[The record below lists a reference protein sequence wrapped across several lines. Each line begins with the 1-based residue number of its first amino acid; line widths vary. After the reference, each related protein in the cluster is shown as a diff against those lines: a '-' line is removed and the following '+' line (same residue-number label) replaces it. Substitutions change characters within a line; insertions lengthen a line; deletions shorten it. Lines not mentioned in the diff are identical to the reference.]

1 MKTNRLFQA
10 VLLAVAVGCLA
21 VTPASAQ
28 PKTGT
33 VNLKKVFDGY
43 WKTKQADLQLKD
55 RAGEFQKQSNELIE
69 NYKKANEE
77 YKKILD
83 SASDQA
89 LATEER
95 EKRKKASETK
105 LMELKDLEV
114 QIGQFDRSAKT
125 NLGEQQRRMRE
136 NILKEIQEAV
146 ATKAKAAGYS
156 MVWDTAAESINS
168 TPVVVYTTNENDLSE
183 EVLKQLNLNAP
194 ADLPKPAEEKPAS
207 GSGGKK

>member
-1 MKTNRLFQA
+1 MKTNRWFQT

-21 VTPASAQ
+21 ATPASAQ

-114 QIGQFDRSAKT
+114 QIRQFDNSAKS

-136 NILKEIQEAV
+136 SILKEIQEAV
-146 ATKAKAAGYS
+146 AAKAKAAGYS
-156 MVWDTAAESINS
+156 LVWDTAAESVNS
-168 TPVVVYTTNENDLSE
+168 TPVIVYSSNENDLSDD
-183 EVLKQLNLNAP
+183 VLKQLNLNAP
-194 ADLPKPAEEKPAS
+194 ADLPKPAEVKPPS

>member
-1 MKTNRLFQA
+1 MKTYRWFQ
-10 VLLAVAVGCLA
+10 VILLAAAMGCLA
-21 VTPASAQ
+21 PASANAQ
-28 PKTGT
+28 TKTGT
-33 VNLKKVFDGY
+33 VNLKKIFDGY
-43 WKTKQADLQLKD
+43 WKTKQADVQLKD

-77 YKKILD
+77 YKKVLD

-95 EKRKKASETK
+95 EKRKKAAETK

-125 NLGEQQRRMRE
+125 TLGEQQRRMRD

-146 ATKAKAAGYS
+146 ATKAKAASLS
-156 MVWDTAAESINS
+156 MVWDTAAESVNS
-168 TPVVVYTTNENDLSE
+168 TPVVVYTNNDNDISD

-194 ADLPKPAEEKPAS
+194 AEQPKPAEEKPAS

>member
-1 MKTNRLFQA
+1 MKKYPLFQA

-21 VTPASAQ
+21 AMPAAAQ
-28 PKTGT
+28 SKTGT

-69 NYKKANEE
+69 NYKKANED

-89 LATEER
+89 LAAEER
-95 EKRKKASETK
+95 DKRKKAAETK
-105 LMELKDLEV
+105 LMELKDLET

-146 ATKAKAAGYS
+146 AAKAKAAGYS
-156 MVWDTAAESINS
+156 MVWDTAADSINS
-168 TPVVVYTTNENDLSE
+168 TPVIVYSSNENDLSD

-194 ADLPKPAEEKPAS
+194 ADQPKPAEEKPAS

>member
-1 MKTNRLFQA
+1 MKKYPLFQA

-21 VTPASAQ
+21 AMPAAAQ
-28 PKTGT
+28 SKTGT

-55 RAGEFQKQSNELIE
+55 RAGEFQKQSNDLID

-77 YKKILD
+77 YKKVLD

-95 EKRKKASETK
+95 EKRKKAAETK
-105 LMELKDLEV
+105 LMELKDLET

-146 ATKAKAAGYS
+146 AAKAKAAGYS
-156 MVWDTAAESINS
+156 MVWDTAADSINS
-168 TPVVVYTTNENDLSE
+168 TPVIVYSSNENDLSD

-194 ADLPKPAEEKPAS
+194 ADQPKPAEEKPAS